1 MCDFRNPNL
10 PPAPIPMVHNT
21 MNQQVTVHE
30 GFSSLYPFRCTQESG
45 HLEKRYWVQRH
56 EGEGGRFIGSVGKAP
71 T

>member
-1 MCDFRNPNL
+1 LIFEPNL
-10 PPAPIPMVHNT
+10 PPAPIPMIQNS

-45 HLEKRYWVQRH
+45 HLEKHRWVQRH
-56 EGEGGRFIGSVGKAP
+56 EGEGGRFSGSVGKAP